1 MSLAEQPTVSR
12 YGERRSRHKSGQS
25 DTSSVCTISTTQTN
39 QSEPI
44 PTNKKPPRKPRSTMG
59 IPSSP
64 SMPLREEKSSS
75 SRRKE
80 RSRPISEHF
89 GTISLSPGGA
99 PPIDTPRQR
108 QKSVDNASKSER
120 KSSKE
125 KSSRAYHRSTPD
137 LLQAPINPIYQPR
150 ERDSS
155 FVTEI

>member
-1 MSLAEQPTVSR
+1 MASAARATNQANLTRPQSVQYQRRKRINPSQFQPTVSEL
-12 YGERRSRHKSGQS
+12 YIFKFLFNFVE
-25 DTSSVCTISTTQTN
+25 
-39 QSEPI
+39 
-44 PTNKKPPRKPRSTMG
+44 KPPRKPRSTMG

-108 QKSVDNASKSER
+108 QKSVDNAR
-120 KSSKE
+120 
-125 KSSRAYHRSTPD
+125 
-137 LLQAPINPIYQPR
+137 
-150 ERDSS
+150 
-155 FVTEI
+155 